1 MMTVSTRGPPLIS
14 SAFSTFESI
23 LSMVDMETLIEMA
36 EREIRDK
43 TVKSTV
49 LDILRNPRITFADVE
64 PKISPDEAPAAPKAH
79 HSYPGGLIDH
89 TIGVTILAKHFSNAF
104 SELYGYRVRRDYIIG
119 AALLH
124 DIFKY
129 YQYEYDEVTGG
140 FRQREDWYLQH
151 DFALIAELSHRHAPE
166 YLIRVCAEAHGFNV
180 LATPE
185 GQIVHLADST
195 DARFAAKIQ
204 DIVYRACVDLE
215 RETDGEILAVK
226 AYYAIVRRHSLYELA
241 RIAQEKGTKELRAF
255 IKRELIGGQ

>member
-1 MMTVSTRGPPLIS
+1 MSGVNRLINI
-14 SAFSTFESI
+14 AKT
-23 LSMVDMETLIEMA
+23 
-36 EREIRDK
+36 EIHDDS
-43 TVKSTV
+43 VKRTV
-49 LDILRNPRITFADVE
+49 LDVLQNPRITFADVE
-64 PKISPDEAPAAPKAH
+64 PKISLEESPAAPRAH

-89 TIGVTILAKHFSNAF
+89 TIGVTILAKHFTNAF
-104 SELYGYRVRRDYIIG
+104 SELYGYDVKRDYVIG

-124 DIFKY
+124 DLFKY

-195 DARFAAKIQ
+195 DAKFAAKIQ
-204 DIVYRACVDLE
+204 DIVYRTCIDLE
-215 RETDGEILAVK
+215 RETDGRVLAMK
-226 AYYAIVRRHSLYELA
+226 AYYALVSKHSLYELA
-241 RIAQEKGTKELRAF
+241 RIAQENGSKVLREFIKKEL
-255 IKRELIGGQ
+255 GVQ

>member
-1 MMTVSTRGPPLIS
+1 MG
-14 SAFSTFESI
+14 SI
-23 LSMVDMETLIEMA
+23 QDLLRIAEDEIE
-36 EREIRDK
+36 DK
-43 TVKSTV
+43 NVRNVVMDV
-49 LDILRNPRITFADVE
+49 LKHPKITFADVE
-64 PKISPDEAPAAPKAH
+64 PKITLEEAPAAPRAH

-89 TIGVTILAKHFSNAF
+89 TVGVTILAKHFTNAF
-104 SELYGYRVRRDYIIG
+104 SELYGYTVKRDYIIG

-124 DIFKY
+124 DLFKY

-151 DFALIAELSHRHAPE
+151 DFALIAELAHRKAPE

-195 DARFAAKIQ
+195 DAKFASKIQ

-215 RETDGEILAVK
+215 RETDGKILALK
-226 AYYAIVRRHSLYELA
+226 AYYKIVKKHSLYELA
-241 RIAQEKGTKELRAF
+241 RTAQDQGTRALREQ
-255 IKRELIGGQ
+255 IKRELEKGDQ

>member
-1 MMTVSTRGPPLIS
+1 MSG
-14 SAFSTFESI
+14 
-23 LSMVDMETLIEMA
+23 VDRLMNIAKT
-36 EREIRDK
+36 EIHDDS
-43 TVKSTV
+43 VKSTV
-49 LDILRNPRITFADVE
+49 LDVLQNPRITFADVE
-64 PKISPDEAPAAPKAH
+64 PKISLEESPAAPRAH

-89 TIGVTILAKHFSNAF
+89 TIGVTILAKHFTNAF
-104 SELYGYRVRRDYIIG
+104 SELYGYDVKRDYVIG

-124 DIFKY
+124 DLFKY

-195 DARFAAKIQ
+195 DAKFAAKIQ
-204 DIVYRACVDLE
+204 DIVYRACIDLE
-215 RETDGEILAVK
+215 RETDGNILAVK
-226 AYYAIVRRHSLYELA
+226 AYHAIVRRHPLYELA
-241 RIAQEKGTKELRAF
+241 RIAQREGSKALREF
-255 IKRELIGGQ
+255 IKREVGVQ